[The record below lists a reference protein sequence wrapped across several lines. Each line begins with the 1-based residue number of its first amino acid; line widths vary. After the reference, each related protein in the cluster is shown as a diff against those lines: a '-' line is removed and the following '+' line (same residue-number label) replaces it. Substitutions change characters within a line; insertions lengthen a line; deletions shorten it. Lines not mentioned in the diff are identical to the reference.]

1 MKKILL
7 LLCLAFVTLQPLAWG
22 AARDN
27 SQTAVYFCSGG
38 TTGGGSFSLDSLDQ
52 TGDGDTDITDGTPNQ
67 YDLVTNDA
75 AFVLM
80 GVGNIDT
87 YTYDSTATFTE
98 LDRIF
103 VRPDDYGSSGV
114 WTNTKAVT
122 YDLSDTEQ
130 KRVRYAA
137 WYAGENISDGF
148 RVYIK
153 WVSGNTRPEVFVYTA
168 DTTDGDNDTYPS
180 IGEAIGDCTS
190 GNPCV
195 IDLHEVTVAR
205 RDDFPYVNTDIG
217 KGLFTAGGAGFQTI
231 VQQAEPGDHNEMVG
245 IFLASDG
252 DDAGCG
258 FSSITGDY
266 VLYWVIPYVNVVPS
280 P

>member
-1 MKKILL
+1 MKKTILL
-7 LLCLAFVTLQPLAWG
+7 IFVTIIMLSPFAWG

-87 YTYDSTATFTE
+87 YTYNSTATFTE

-103 VRPDDYGSSGV
+103 IRPDDYGSSGV

-122 YDLSDTEQ
+122 YDLSDGEQ
-130 KRVRYAA
+130 KRVRYTA
-137 WYAGENISDGF
+137 WYAAENIFDGA

-153 WVSGNTRPEVFVYTA
+153 WVAGNTRPEVFIYTA
-168 DTTDGDNDTYPS
+168 DTTDTDNDTYPS
-180 IGEAIGDCTS
+180 MGETIGDCTS

-195 IDLHEVTVAR
+195 IDLHECTLAR
-205 RDDFPYVNTDIG
+205 RDGFSYVKTDIG
-217 KGLFTAGGAGFQTI
+217 KGLFTSGGAGYQGTT
-231 VQQAEPGDHNEMVG
+231 QQDEPGDHNEMVG
-245 IFLASDG
+245 IFLAATGS
-252 DDAGCG
+252 DAGFG

-266 VLYWVIPYVNVVPS
+266 VLYWVIPYVNVVPT